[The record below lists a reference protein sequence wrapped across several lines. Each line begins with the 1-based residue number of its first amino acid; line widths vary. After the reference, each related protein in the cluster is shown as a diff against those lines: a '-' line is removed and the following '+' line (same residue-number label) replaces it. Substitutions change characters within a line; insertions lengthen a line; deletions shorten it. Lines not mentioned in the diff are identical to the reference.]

1 MIRKIKNKSKLFP
14 AVSIVIA
21 TFNSERTLPEC
32 LKSVKKQVY
41 PGSVDIIIADGGS
54 IDKTLSLAR
63 EFNIQVI
70 SIDKEKQN
78 AEYNKA
84 VGLSKAKGDIV
95 LFLDHDNIMP
105 HKNWIKALVRPFLEH
120 KEIVIVEP
128 LRFHYDPNM
137 TLLDRY
143 FALYGGSDPVVY
155 YLGKNSHLS
164 WAYDSYHLLGKAID
178 CGSYYKVQFSKDK
191 IPALGGNGAAFRR
204 EILLRN
210 ADTEPQ
216 NFIHTD
222 VAADLIRNGFNSVAF
237 TKDSIANLTNNK
249 IAHFLLR
256 RRHFLQEYYFRKSR
270 KRRFLIY
277 DPKKDTGMLIFYI
290 LLTLTFVV
298 PFLGALRG
306 FRKIHDY
313 AWFIQPFMCYAFLVV
328 YGFAVVKERIYG
340 FLEK

>member
-128 LRFHYDPNM
+128 LRFHYDPKM

-155 YLGKNSHLS
+155 YLGKNSHV
-164 WAYDSYHLLGKAID
+164 SYASSQYNLMGKVTD
-178 CGSYYKVQFSKDK
+178 QGKYYIVNFTPPN

-204 EILLRN
+204 KLLLKY
-210 ADTEPQ
+210 AKSDPD
-216 NFIHTD
+216 NFLH
-222 VAADLIRNGFNSVAF
+222 
-237 TKDSIANLTNNK
+237 
-249 IAHFLLR
+249 
-256 RRHFLQEYYFRKSR
+256 
-270 KRRFLIY
+270 
-277 DPKKDTGMLIFYI
+277 
-290 LLTLTFVV
+290 
-298 PFLGALRG
+298 
-306 FRKIHDY
+306 
-313 AWFIQPFMCYAFLVV
+313 
-328 YGFAVVKERIYG
+328 
-340 FLEK
+340 